1 MGMGKVEIKGLR
13 FPGGAIDVNI
23 LTENGENIGTV
34 SGKYTI
40 RNLNPSPLLLL
51 KNLRCSFVKEHS
63 FISKSK
69 PFLQISSDDGQVGTE
84 AKDEIQGLAISWS
97 ESMRLRVKEGSKVTL
112 ALLDKNDNNTSIF
125 SY

>member
-112 ALLDKNDNNTSIF
+112 ALLDKNDNNTAIF

>member
-40 RNLNPSPLLLL
+40 RNLNPTPLLLL

-112 ALLDKNDNNTSIF
+112 ALLDKNDNNTAIF